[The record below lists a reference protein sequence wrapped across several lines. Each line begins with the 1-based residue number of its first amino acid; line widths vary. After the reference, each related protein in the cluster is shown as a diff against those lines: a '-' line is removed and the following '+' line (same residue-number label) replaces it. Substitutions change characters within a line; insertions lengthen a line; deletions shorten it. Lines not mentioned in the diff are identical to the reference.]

1 MVVYDLQC
9 AQGHVFEGWFEG
21 LDDLERQLQ
30 AKLITCPVCGLSKVQ
45 RVPSGFGIARRRSD
59 SEQDHEMAAR
69 LLGRALQR
77 YLRDNFDDVGAGFA
91 KEALKIHYGVSEARN
106 IRGVST
112 PQEEEVLKSEG
123 VSFFKVGSS
132 SSPPSPPAEGESEE
146 D

>member
-9 AQGHVFEGWFEG
+9 AQGHAFEGWFEG
-21 LDDLERQLQ
+21 QDDLERQLRGR
-30 AKLITCPVCGLSKVQ
+30 LITCPVCGLSKVK

-69 LLGRALQR
+69 LLGSALQR
-77 YLRDNFDDVGAGFA
+77 YLRENFDDVGSGFA

-132 SSPPSPPAEGESEE
+132 PSPPPAESEPE
-146 D
+146 DD